1 MGAASGRMNRV
12 VGMSEYR
19 GGLAEGGFW
28 STVPVSGRGDWAT
41 DGQGFVAVRG
51 WDDLARQAEQP
62 SLLILADGPWL
73 VQDSGSVTTIAEA
86 LGFRILDQVSLGVAT
101 DRLSRLVDVDAVLV
115 RCTGKEPA
123 LDLLLARLDTMA
135 GNQGM
140 DLVIAVDLDGLD
152 HVHAIV
158 GADRAVILCRP
169 DYADVVETLAGL
181 AGLAGRAQERERLHD
196 ISRGDNPDRRLDQMS
211 EELGR
216 LSRTI
221 EALVQNRTPS
231 LLMPP
236 EDGQALSV
244 RAPKRSYAALS
255 IVEGTADQGAISAR
269 QVRAVLRARRLRESM
284 FPANLFADPAWDIL
298 LDLMAARLEN
308 AQVSV
313 SSLCIAAAVPPTT
326 ALRWI
331 RQLTERGLL
340 ERQADP
346 DDGRRIFIALSEHGA
361 ALIVRWFRESQELL
375 AQASGQ

>member
-28 STVPVSGRGDWAT
+28 STVPVSGWGDWAT

-169 DYADVVETLAGL
+169 DYADVVETL

-375 AQASGQ
+375 AQASG